1 MLDGGA
7 GVDEANYADS
17 DDHDGDGV
25 TVNLTTGK
33 GSYGHAAGD
42 TLTGIENIRG
52 SAYRDK
58 LIGDDSD
65 NRLYGGKSD
74 DTLEG
79 GGGDDTLEGG
89 AGVDVLEGGLGT
101 DEASYAS
108 SDAGVTVDLSLRD
121 TKQDSGGHAKG
132 DTLTGIENIRGSKYN
147 DTLTGDDS
155 DNRLYGG
162 GGIDVLRGGKGDD
175 TLEGGAD
182 ADVLDGGGGVDEASY
197 ADSDVGVM
205 VNLTTGQGSGGH
217 ATGDTLRNIE
227 NIRGSEYND
236 TLTGD
241 HSSNRLDG
249 GAGDDTLA
257 GGVGADEIDGGAG
270 VDEASYVSS
279 NVGVTV
285 NLSLRDTKQVSYGHA
300 AGDTLTGIENIRGS
314 AHDDL
319 LKGDDVKNVIKGGAG
334 NDRIYGQGGDDTLEG
349 GAGADNIR
357 GGAGVDEASYVSSNV
372 GVTVNLTLMTGQ
384 VGDGHAAGD
393 TLTGI
398 ENIRGSAH
406 NDVLRGDNGDN
417 VIKGGAGDDKIY
429 GLGGKDTLEGG
440 AGNDIVQ
447 GGADRDIINGGA
459 GKDVFVFQD
468 MQGRDTIT
476 DFEVGT
482 DTIRFRG
489 GFNKD
494 EDDRFGKLT
503 FDDLTIKDKGDDAM
517 ITWAGADVNSIT
529 LQGVDHTLLTGDDFE
544 FL

>member
-1 MLDGGA
+1 MLAVWAVIVNLEAGTGSGGEAEGDRLRNIENIRGSEYNDTLTGNNGNNRLRGDGGNDTLQGGEGDDTLQGGEGNDTLDGGA
-7 GVDEANYADS
+7 GV
-17 DDHDGDGV
+17 
-25 TVNLTTGK
+25 
-33 GSYGHAAGD
+33 
-42 TLTGIENIRG
+42 
-52 SAYRDK
+52 
-58 LIGDDSD
+58 
-65 NRLYGGKSD
+65 
-74 DTLEG
+74 
-79 GGGDDTLEGG
+79 
-89 AGVDVLEGGLGT
+89 

-121 TKQDSGGHAKG
+121 TKQVSGGHAAG
-132 DTLTGIENIRGSKYN
+132 DTLTSIENIRGSKYN

-334 NDRIYGQGGDDTLEG
+334 NDRIYG
-349 GAGADNIR
+349 
-357 GGAGVDEASYVSSNV
+357 
-372 GVTVNLTLMTGQ
+372 
-384 VGDGHAAGD
+384 
-393 TLTGI
+393 
-398 ENIRGSAH
+398 
-406 NDVLRGDNGDN
+406 
-417 VIKGGAGDDKIY
+417 
-429 GLGGKDTLEGG
+429 
-440 AGNDIVQ
+440 
-447 GGADRDIINGGA
+447 
-459 GKDVFVFQD
+459 
-468 MQGRDTIT
+468 
-476 DFEVGT
+476 
-482 DTIRFRG
+482 
-489 GFNKD
+489 
-494 EDDRFGKLT
+494 
-503 FDDLTIKDKGDDAM
+503 
-517 ITWAGADVNSIT
+517 
-529 LQGVDHTLLTGDDFE
+529 
-544 FL
+544 